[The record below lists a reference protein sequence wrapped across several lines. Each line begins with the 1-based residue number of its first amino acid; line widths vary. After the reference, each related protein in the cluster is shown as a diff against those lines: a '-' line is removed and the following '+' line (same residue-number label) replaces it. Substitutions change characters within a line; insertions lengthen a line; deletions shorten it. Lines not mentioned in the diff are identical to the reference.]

1 MVLKEVLA
9 NFWKSERRKD
19 MTLNK
24 VDAGGEY
31 RIVACNAPHKTR
43 NKLETLGLV
52 PGERINVLQS
62 NDSGLIIE
70 VKHSRLA
77 IAHDLAGS
85 LIVS

>member
-1 MVLKEVLA
+1 
-9 NFWKSERRKD
+9 

-24 VDAGGEY
+24 VEVGGEY
-31 RIVACNAPHKTR
+31 RLVACNAPQKTR
-43 NKLETLGLV
+43 SKLETLGLV

-62 NDSGLIIE
+62 TGSGLIIE

-77 IAHDLAGS
+77 IAHDIAGS

>member
-1 MVLKEVLA
+1 
-9 NFWKSERRKD
+9 

-24 VDAGGEY
+24 VGVGGEY
-31 RIVACNAPHKTR
+31 RLVACNAPHMTR
-43 NKLETLGLV
+43 SKLETLGLV

-62 NDSGLIIE
+62 TSSGIIIE

-77 IAHDLAGS
+77 IAHDIAGS

>member
-1 MVLKEVLA
+1 
-9 NFWKSERRKD
+9 

-24 VDAGGEY
+24 VEIGGEY
-31 RIVACNAPHKTR
+31 RIVACSAPHKTR
-43 NKLETLGLV
+43 SKLETLGLV
-52 PGERINVLQS
+52 PGERISVIQS
-62 NDSGLIIE
+62 TGSGIIIE

>member
-1 MVLKEVLA
+1 
-9 NFWKSERRKD
+9 

-24 VDAGGEY
+24 VSAGGEY
-31 RIVACNAPHKTR
+31 RLVACNASHTMR

-52 PGERINVLQS
+52 PGERVNVIQ
-62 NDSGLIIE
+62 NTNAGIIVE

-77 IAHDLAGS
+77 LTPDVAGS

>member
-1 MVLKEVLA
+1 
-9 NFWKSERRKD
+9 

-31 RIVACNAPHKTR
+31 RLVACNASQTMR

-52 PGERINVLQS
+52 PGERISVIQNTS
-62 NDSGLIIE
+62 AGIILE

-77 IAHDLAGS
+77 LTPDVAGS

>member
-1 MVLKEVLA
+1 
-9 NFWKSERRKD
+9 

-24 VDAGGEY
+24 VVAGNEN
-31 RIVACNAPHKTR
+31 RLVTCNAPQKTR
-43 NKLETLGLV
+43 SKLETLGLV
-52 PGERINVLQS
+52 PGERINVVQS
-62 NDSGLIIE
+62 TNAGLIIE

>member
-1 MVLKEVLA
+1 
-9 NFWKSERRKD
+9 

-24 VDAGGEY
+24 VEIGGEY

-43 NKLETLGLV
+43 SKLETLGLV
-52 PGERINVLQS
+52 PGERIGVIQS
-62 NDSGLIIE
+62 TSSGIIIE

>member
-1 MVLKEVLA
+1 
-9 NFWKSERRKD
+9 

-24 VDAGGEY
+24 VEVGGEY
-31 RIVACNAPHKTR
+31 RLVACNASPKTR
-43 NKLETLGLV
+43 SKLETLGLV

-62 NDSGLIIE
+62 TSSGIIIE

-77 IAHDLAGS
+77 IANDIASS